1 MTSKLVRKEIG
12 GHPMGNL
19 ILRLFKDETGVTAI
33 EYALCSAGITVIII
47 AGASAVGTNLIG
59 IFTAIRTAMAG

>member
-1 MTSKLVRKEIG
+1 
-12 GHPMGNL
+12 MGNL
-19 ILRLFKDETGVTAI
+19 ILRLFKDEVGVTAI
-33 EYALCSAGITVIII
+33 EYALCSAGITVVII